1 MNRTPGQEL
10 CDLFISLLQRIKVM
24 EELLISRADGTR
36 DGNDFQQRWI
46 LQTWSGASELKKIAP
61 LFNRML
67 EQGNALSSSISS
79 PTEKEVLSLNSK
91 RMVTEQQLSSEED

>member
-10 CDLFISLLQRIKVM
+10 CDLFISLLQRTKVM

-36 DGNDFQQRWI
+36 DISDFQQRWWS
-46 LQTWSGASELKKIAP
+46 QTWSGASELKKIAP

-67 EQGNALSSSISS
+67 EQGNALISPIS
-79 PTEKEVLSLNSK
+79 PPTEKEVLSLDSK
-91 RMVTEQQLSSEED
+91 RVVTEQ